1 MKKQRSAAG
10 GKANEELSASPIK
23 KQGSAA
29 GGKAN
34 YRIKNR
40 ITEETRFGDRPKANY
55 RIKNRITEETRFGD
69 RPKGHCKDFRII
81 VPVKVQP
88 PWHQRCSTLAPKVQ
102 HSYTDSGA

>member
-40 ITEETRFGDRPKANY
+40 ITEETRFGDRQKS
-55 RIKNRITEETRFGD
+55 
-69 RPKGHCKDFRII
+69 HCKDFRII

-88 PWHQRCSTLAPKVQ
+88 PCTK
-102 HSYTDSGA
+102 GAA

>member
-1 MKKQRSAAG
+1 MK
-10 GKANEELSASPIK
+10 NEELSASPIK

-40 ITEETRFGDRPKANY
+40 ITEETTFDDRQKS
-55 RIKNRITEETRFGD
+55 
-69 RPKGHCKDFRII
+69 HSKDFRII
-81 VPVKVQP
+81 VPVKVQHP
-88 PWHQRCSTLAPKVQ
+88 CTKCAAPLHQKCSIAILIVQ

>member
-1 MKKQRSAAG
+1 MKKQRSAAE

-40 ITEETRFGDRPKANY
+40 ITEETRLDDRQKS
-55 RIKNRITEETRFGD
+55 
-69 RPKGHCKDFRII
+69 HCKDFRII
-81 VPVKVQP
+81 VPVKVLHP
-88 PWHQRCSTLAPKVQ
+88 CTKSPA
-102 HSYTDSGA
+102 